1 MVVSLWSSSQPACH
15 CQWWCSQDEI
25 GHPAAHAEQSQSHN
39 FMSCYQTVAD
49 CLSLLSFVDGLLGLY
64 HAWQGSKAT
73 AEDLKLANARHSRHM
88 FILKAESSTT
98 WYACLCIRSPS
109 VEHIPGCGDTVCAEQ
124 PWQCHHQS
132 RLSLQV
138 RQAHCPLQW
147 PSCGTEQPGRGL
159 TTPASAKITKVSQ
172 QSLVL

>member
-1 MVVSLWSSSQPACH
+1 MKFFTTCLPLSVMMLSGWNWTP
-15 CQWWCSQDEI
+15 CSTCWAKSIPQF
-25 GHPAAHAEQSQSHN
+25 H
-39 FMSCYQTVAD
+39 VL
-49 CLSLLSFVDGLLGLY
+49 LSDGCRLSFVAVEDGLLGLY

-73 AEDLKLANARHSRHM
+73 AVDLKLANARHSRHM
-88 FILKAESSTT
+88 FSLKAESSTT

-159 TTPASAKITKVSQ
+159 TTPASARITKVSQ